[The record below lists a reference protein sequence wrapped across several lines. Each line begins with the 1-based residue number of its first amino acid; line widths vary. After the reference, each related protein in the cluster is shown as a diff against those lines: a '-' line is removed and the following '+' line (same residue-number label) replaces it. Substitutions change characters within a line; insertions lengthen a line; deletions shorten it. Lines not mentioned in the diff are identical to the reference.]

1 MEDVMFSMILKLQ
14 AFLEKL
20 KKRKALWFTTITIL
34 SIFGIISTLYY
45 LNTMTHR
52 ATKNLY
58 EATNVSYFYDLESK
72 IADSLL
78 NLEIVGSMLLANQEF
93 VTAINV
99 ENNATSIITKLNT
112 MSADLQKIS
121 KSDISIE
128 LYDKNFIK
136 IASSS
141 KNPILN
147 NQPYDSQGLQ
157 RVVSTNQ
164 AVSGIEYQD
173 GQVFLR
179 ALYPTKNGVLEV
191 KKSVD
196 FLFDIYHANG
206 KNFQVLLDRDFLDMK
221 KMQEFKSQKVGKS
234 EISVQSKVDNDFLS
248 KLADLDFDKI
258 IADKY
263 ILTDEYFILVKPI
276 LSADGKKV
284 GLFVLGESLLKENSL
299 PKMTK
304 KISSGLTTAAL
315 GLVVALLVL
324 MI

>member
-1 MEDVMFSMILKLQ
+1 MFSMILKLQ
-14 AFLEKL
+14 AFFERL
-20 KKRKALWFTTITIL
+20 KKRKALWFTTITTLAIV
-34 SIFGIISTLYY
+34 GVMGTLYY
-45 LNTMTHR
+45 LNTMTNR

-72 IADSLL
+72 IADSLV
-78 NLEIVGSMLLANQEF
+78 NLEIVGTMLLANQEF
-93 VTAINV
+93 AVAINV
-99 ENNATSIITKLNT
+99 ENNVTSIITKLNS
-112 MSADLQKIS
+112 MDADLKKIA
-121 KSDISIE
+121 KNDISIE
-128 LYDKNFIK
+128 LYNKNFIK

-147 NQPYDSQGLQ
+147 GQPYESQGLQ
-157 RVVSTNQ
+157 RVMATNQ
-164 AVSGIEYQD
+164 ALSGLEYQD

-179 ALYPTKNGVLEV
+179 ALYPTNNGILEI
-191 KKSVD
+191 KKSID
-196 FLFDIYHANG
+196 FLFDTYNANG
-206 KNFQVLLDRDFLDMK
+206 KIFQVLLDRDFLDMK

-258 IADKY
+258 IVDKY
-263 ILTDEYFILVKPI
+263 ILTNEYFILVKPI

-284 GLFVLGESLLKENSL
+284 GLFVLGESILKENSL

-304 KISSGLTTAAL
+304 KISTGLTTAAL

>member
-1 MEDVMFSMILKLQ
+1 MFSMILKLQ

-20 KKRKALWFTTITIL
+20 KKRKALWFTTIAIL
-34 SIFGIISTLYY
+34 SIFGIIGTLYY

-58 EATNVSYFYDLESK
+58 EATNLSYFYDLESK

-78 NLEIVGSMLLANQEF
+78 NLEVVGTMLLANQEF

-99 ENNATSIITKLNT
+99 ENNVTSIITKLNT
-112 MSADLQKIS
+112 MNADLQKIA
-121 KSDISIE
+121 KSDIVIE
-128 LYDKNFIK
+128 LYTKNFIK

-147 NQPYDSQGLQ
+147 TQPYESQGLQ
-157 RVVSTNQ
+157 RVIATNQ
-164 AVSGIEYQD
+164 VVSGIEYQD

-179 ALYPTKNGVLEV
+179 ALYPTKNGILEI
-191 KKSVD
+191 KKSID
-196 FLFDIYHANG
+196 FLVDTYNANG
-206 KNFQVLLDRDFLDMK
+206 KNFQILLDRDFLDMK
-221 KMQEFKSQKVGKS
+221 KMQEFKSQKVGNY

-263 ILTDEYFILVKPI
+263 ILTNEYFILVKPI

-284 GLFVLGESLLKENSL
+284 GLFVLGESVLKENSL